1 MTLTAASIFSPL
13 VFLHRSQITPA
24 PLPASPAEPTTPSIH
39 NASTQ
44 LPATFRASLSAL
56 RVTIPSIPYTGA
68 VATLSQPAPG
78 ASAQT
83 EGAKPI
89 NNLVKKS
96 RKARHPPAHTTKP
109 KSVIKSSWMDKH
121 PNGTEKEFSQYWATL
136 GLEGQRAAL
145 LKATSG
151 PEEKGI
157 DHDTLL

>member
-1 MTLTAASIFSPL
+1 MSLDLS
-13 VFLHRSQITPA
+13 RITPA
-24 PLPASPAEPTTPSIH
+24 PLPANPAEPTTPSIP
-39 NASTQ
+39 NTSTQ
-44 LPATFRASLSAL
+44 LPATFGASLSAL
-56 RVTIPSIPYTGA
+56 RVTIPVSLYTGA

-89 NNLVKKS
+89 NDLVKKS
-96 RKARHPPAHTTKP
+96 RKARRPPANTTKP

-157 DHDTLL
+157 DHDAPLHS